1 MKTIVQLVDCTDY
14 KMVYGFLE
22 VEDLPIYEVQAKIY
36 EIKND
41 EEFLKEFGED
51 SWTIEDVLSKFPK
64 EWKVE
69 YYDGECTIEI

>member
-22 VEDLPIYEVQAKIY
+22 VEDLPIYEVQDKIN

-41 EEFLKEFGED
+41 EKFLEEFGED
-51 SWTIEDVLSKFPK
+51 CWTIEDVLSKFPK

-69 YYDGECTIEI
+69 YHDGECTIEI

>member
-22 VEDLPIYEVQAKIY
+22 VEDLAVYEVQDKIN

-41 EEFLKEFGED
+41 EKFLEEFGEC
-51 SWTIEDVLSKFPK
+51 SWTIEDVLSQFPK

-69 YYDGECTIEI
+69 YHDGECAIEI

>member
-1 MKTIVQLVDCTDY
+1 MKTIVQLVDCLDY
-14 KMVYGFLE
+14 EMIYGYLE
-22 VEDLPIYEVQAKIY
+22 VEDLPIYEVQDKIN

-51 SWTIEDVLSKFPK
+51 CWTIEDILSKFPK

-69 YYDGECTIEI
+69 YYDGECVIEI